1 MRLWRFDFSL
11 KKTYNRL
18 KYMNFRLIA
27 TLFSILFLLI
37 TACSTEKNSLVS
49 RTYHGTTA
57 KYNGLFNANELLNQ
71 AMTSYKNT
79 AKEDYYEILPLAQLP
94 SEEEVMGMYPAIDT
108 AIAKC
113 SKVISMHSMPTADE
127 PSKKKVEHNNWI
139 DENWI
144 AIGRSLYLRRDY
156 DGAIK
161 NFEFVRKF
169 FKTDPSNY
177 EATLWIAKSQIE
189 IKNYGDAKINLDL
202 LDVAVKESEAATK
215 SKGKL
220 FGGNKYTTE
229 SGKKMSKSAKKRL
242 KKKNKKDK
250 KKDKEDEKALFPK
263 KIRLEFEKTKAQLA
277 LLRKENDLA
286 LGYLEEALQ
295 FAKKKEDKARLHFI
309 TAQLTQRMGN
319 LEKSKYHYGQVL
331 KNNAPFEMDF
341 NARINRAIAGG
352 NGDPKIKKQLLKMSR
367 ESKNAEFKDQI
378 YYALADIA
386 IQENNK
392 EQGIIYLHK
401 STFYST
407 TNPRQKGRSY
417 ERLADISFADK
428 DYIKAQKYYDSCANV
443 MPETYPNADGIRN
456 KASRLK
462 DLVVAVETAHYED
475 SLQRIAQLSP
485 EDQEAFAATV
495 IKKMKEDEEKRKAM
509 EAQKLKEL
517 QASTPAGQ
525 DQLSGNRSYWNNSKL
540 RASGFDEFRKQWGQ
554 RENEDDWRR
563 SDKILKVPTTL
574 EIAEDLSDGEVG
586 SDQTKKPTKESGP
599 TVEELLANVPVGDS
613 AITAS
618 NERLVAA
625 LYDAGI
631 IYKDLLNENEIAA
644 QQFEKVLAREIE
656 SDYNAMSAFQ
666 LYKIYET
673 SDLSK
678 ANVQKEYLLTY
689 HPNSDYSNYL
699 RDPDFFVKRKK
710 LEKLNEEDYVV
721 VLERYKRGLY
731 YPVISKAD
739 DVIDGEKTN
748 PYRAK
753 YMLLKALSLGQ
764 LNVDKSPLVPVLEN
778 LVLEYPETPEA
789 VRAQEMLNIIKNGYS
804 ANIESDFSKKEI
816 YVYDDKAELW
826 VVIFPS
832 AEDQKNL
839 GLTQSNVADFNKE
852 FFSRSRLTTDL
863 KVLGGNTN
871 VILVKK
877 MNEKEAKSYLDKFK
891 KTKKHLG
898 NLQNAKT
905 FFISKEN
912 LVKLIETNKLEEY
925 EYFYLENY

>member
-1 MRLWRFDFSL
+1 
-11 KKTYNRL
+11 
-18 KYMNFRLIA
+18 MNFRLIA
-27 TLFSILFLLI
+27 SLFSILILLV
-37 TACSTEKNSLVS
+37 TACSTEKNTLIN

-57 KYNGLFNANELLNQ
+57 KYNGLYNANELLNQ
-71 AMTSYKNT
+71 AMTSYRNT
-79 AKEDYYEILPLAQLP
+79 TKEDFYQILPLSQLP
-94 SEEEVMGMYPAIDT
+94 NEEEVMGMYPAIDT

-127 PSKKKVEHNNWI
+127 PSKKKVEYNNWI

-177 EATLWIAKSQIE
+177 EATLWIAKSQLQ
-189 IKNYGDAKINLDL
+189 IKDLGGAKVNLDL
-202 LDVAVKESEAATK
+202 LDVAVKETEEAEK
-215 SKGKL
+215 SKSKL
-220 FGGNKYTTE
+220 FGGDQYKTE
-229 SGKKMSKSAKKRL
+229 SGRKMSKSAKKRL
-242 KKKNKKDK
+242 KKKNKKAK
-250 KKDKEDEKALFPK
+250 KQDKEDEKALFPE

-277 LLRKENDLA
+277 LMRKENDLA
-286 LGYLEEALQ
+286 LTYLEEALK
-295 FAKKKEDKARLHFI
+295 FAKKKEDKARIHFI
-309 TAQLTQRMGN
+309 TAQLTQKMGN
-319 LEKSKYHYGQVL
+319 AEKSKYHYGRVL

-352 NGDPKIKKQLLKMSR
+352 SGDPKIKKQLLKMSR

-378 YYALADIA
+378 YYALAEVA
-386 IQENNK
+386 IQENKK
-392 EQGIIYLHK
+392 EQGIVYLHR

-407 TNPRQKGRSY
+407 SNPRQKGRSY
-417 ERLADISFADK
+417 EKLADLSFADR
-428 DYIKAQKYYDSCANV
+428 DYINAQKYYDSCARV
-443 MPETYPNADGIRN
+443 MPENYPKADVIRD
-456 KASRLK
+456 KAARLK
-462 DLVVAVETAHYED
+462 NLVVAVETVNYED
-475 SLQRIAQLSP
+475 SVQRIAQLSP
-485 EDQEAFAATV
+485 AEQEAFATNV
-495 IKKMKEDEEKRKAM
+495 IKKMKEDEERRKAL

-517 QASTPAGQ
+517 QTVAAAGQ
-525 DQLSGNRSYWNNSKL
+525 DQLSGNKSYWNNSKL
-540 RASGFDEFRKQWGQ
+540 RTSGFDEFRKQWGQ
-554 RENEDDWRR
+554 RENEDNWRR
-563 SDKILKVPTTL
+563 SDKIIQVPSTIQDTDDVV
-574 EIAEDLSDGEVG
+574 EEGTG
-586 SDQTKKPTKESGP
+586 SPKKPNKESGP
-599 TVEELLANVPVGDS
+599 SVEELLANIPSSEDEI
-613 AITAS
+613 AAS
-618 NERLVAA
+618 NERLVEA

-631 IYKDLLNENEIAA
+631 IYKDLLNENAIAA
-644 QQFEKVLAREIE
+644 KQFERVLAREIE
-656 SDYNAMSAFQ
+656 SDYNPMSAFQ

-678 ANVQKEYLLTY
+678 ANVQKAYLLTY
-689 HPNSDYSNYL
+689 YPNSDYSNYL
-699 RDPDFFVKRKK
+699 RDPDFFVKRKMR
-710 LEKLNEEDYVV
+710 EKLNEEDYVV
-721 VLERYKRGLY
+721 VLERYSRGLY
-731 YPVISKAD
+731 YPVISKANE
-739 DVIDGEKTN
+739 VIENEKEN
-748 PYRAK
+748 PFRAK

-764 LNVDKSPLVPVLEN
+764 LNVDKSPLVPVLN
-778 LVLEYPETPEA
+778 QLVKEYPETPEEA
-789 VRAQEMLNIIKNGYS
+789 RAKEMLNIIENGYS
-804 ANIESDFSKKEI
+804 ANIESDFSKKE
-816 YVYDDKAELW
+816 VYTYSDHAELW

-832 AEDQKNL
+832 QEDQKNL

-877 MNEKEAKSYLDKFK
+877 MNEKEAKTYLDKFR

>member
-1 MRLWRFDFSL
+1 
-11 KKTYNRL
+11 
-18 KYMNFRLIA
+18 MNFRLIA
-27 TLFSILFLLI
+27 SLFSILILLV
-37 TACSTEKNSLVS
+37 TACSTEKNTLIN

-57 KYNGLFNANELLNQ
+57 KYNGLYNANELLNQ
-71 AMTSYKNT
+71 AMTSYRNT
-79 AKEDYYEILPLAQLP
+79 TKEDFYQILPLSQLP
-94 SEEEVMGMYPAIDT
+94 NEEEVMGMYPAIDT

-127 PSKKKVEHNNWI
+127 PSKKKVEYNNWI

-177 EATLWIAKSQIE
+177 EATLWIAKCQLE
-189 IKNYGDAKINLDL
+189 IKDFGKAKINLDL
-202 LDVAVKESEAATK
+202 LDVALKETEELEK
-215 SKGKL
+215 SKSKL
-220 FGGNKYTTE
+220 FGKKLTTE

-242 KKKNKKDK
+242 KKKNKKAK

-277 LLRKENDLA
+277 LMRKENDQA
-286 LGYLEEALQ
+286 LVYLEEALK
-295 FAKKKEDKARLHFI
+295 FAKKKEDKARIHFI
-309 TAQLTQRMGN
+309 TAQLTQKMGDT
-319 LEKSKYHYGQVL
+319 EKSKYHYGQVL

-352 NGDPKIKKQLLKMSR
+352 SGDPKIKKQLLKMSR
-367 ESKNAEFKDQI
+367 ESKNTEFKDQI
-378 YYALADIA
+378 YFALAEVA
-386 IQENNK
+386 IQENKK
-392 EQGIIYLHK
+392 EQGIVYLHR

-407 TNPRQKGRSY
+407 SNPRQKGRSY
-417 ERLADISFADK
+417 ERLADLSYADK
-428 DYIKAQKYYDSCANV
+428 DYIKAQKYYDSCARV
-443 MPETYPNADGIRN
+443 MPETYPNAEAIRN

-462 DLVVAVETAHYED
+462 DLVVAVETANYED
-475 SLQRIAQLSP
+475 SLQRIAKLSP
-485 EDQEAFAATV
+485 AEQEVFANNV
-495 IKKMKEDEEKRKAM
+495 IKKMKEDDEKRKAL

-517 QASTPAGQ
+517 QTVTAVGQ
-525 DQLSGNRSYWNNSKL
+525 DQLSGNKSYWNNSKL
-540 RASGFDEFRKQWGQ
+540 RTSGFDEFRKQWGQ

-563 SDKILKVPTTL
+563 SDKIIQVPSTV
-574 EIAEDLSDGEVG
+574 EDASEVAEGDSD
-586 SDQTKKPTKESGP
+586 SPKKSNKASGP
-599 TVEELLANVPVGDS
+599 SVEKLLANVPVGDS
-613 AITAS
+613 AIAAS

-631 IYKDLLNENEIAA
+631 IYKDLLNENAIAA
-644 QQFEKVLAREIE
+644 KQFERVLAREIE

-673 SDLSK
+673 SDVSK
-678 ANVQKEYLLTY
+678 ANGQKEYLLTY

-699 RDPDFFVKRKK
+699 RDPDFFVKRKMR
-710 LEKLNEEDYVV
+710 EKLNEEDYVV
-721 VLERYKRGLY
+721 VLERYSRGLY

-739 DVIDGEKTN
+739 EVIANEKKN
-748 PYRAK
+748 PFRAK
-753 YMLLKALSLGQ
+753 YMLLKALALGQ
-764 LNVDKSPLVPVLEN
+764 LNVDKNPLIPVLN
-778 LVLEYPETPEA
+778 QLITEYPGTLEEA
-789 VRAQEMLNIIKNGYS
+789 RAKEMLNIIENGYS
-804 ANIESDFSKKEI
+804 ANIESDFSKKDI

-832 AEDQKNL
+832 EKDQKNL

-863 KVLGGNTN
+863 KVLGGDKN

-877 MNEKEAKSYLDKFK
+877 MNEKEAKTYLDKFR
-891 KTKKHLG
+891 KTKKYLG

-912 LVKLIETNKLEEY
+912 LVKLIETNKMEEY